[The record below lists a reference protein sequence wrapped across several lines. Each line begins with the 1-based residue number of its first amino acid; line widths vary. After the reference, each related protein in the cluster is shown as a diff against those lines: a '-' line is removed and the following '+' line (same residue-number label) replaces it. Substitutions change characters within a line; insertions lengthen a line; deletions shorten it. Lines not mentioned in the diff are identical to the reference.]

1 MAKTREIRRR
11 IKSVQSTQQITRTM
25 EMVAASKLKRAQNRL
40 TASRPYGGEVKSFIQ
55 ELLASGTHLSHPL
68 LLPRDEERT
77 VALFLITTNRGLCG
91 AFNTNLIKRTQKLF
105 DDTKAQGKDV
115 RLSIAGKK
123 GLSFFK
129 FRGYPIDANY
139 TDIPELPSPSN
150 VAGIADRF
158 ISLYT
163 SGEIDRLTLIY
174 NYFRSPVEQ
183 RPVIETVLPIPTPTE
198 EAGKRVTGKA
208 DYGKGEYIMEPFP
221 EEIIGR
227 LLPLYVH
234 SSLRMALVESTTSE
248 QGARRTAMKSATD
261 NADDMITY
269 LIRSFNKA
277 RQAQI
282 TQEIA
287 EIVGGANALTD

>member
-11 IKSVQSTQQITRTM
+11 IRSVQSTQQITRTM

-40 TASRPYGGEVKSFIQ
+40 MASRPYGGEAKSFIQ
-55 ELLASGTHLSHPL
+55 ELVAASPHLSHPL
-68 LLPRDEERT
+68 LLSREDERT
-77 VALFLITTNRGLCG
+77 VALFLITSNRGLCG
-91 AFNTNLIKRTQKLF
+91 AFNTNLIKRTQKLY
-105 DDTKAQGKDV
+105 DDTKAGGKEV

-129 FRGYPIDANY
+129 FRGYPIDEKY
-139 TDIPELPSPSN
+139 TDIPELPSPAH
-150 VAGIADRF
+150 VAPIAERF
-158 ISLYT
+158 ISLYV

-183 RPVIETVLPIPTPTE
+183 RSIIETVLPIPSASA
-198 EAGKRVTGKA
+198 EAGKGDLRPG
-208 DYGKGEYIMEPFP
+208 DYIMEPVP
-221 EEIIGR
+221 QEIIGR

-234 SSLRMALVESTTSE
+234 STIRMALVESTTSE

-261 NADDMITY
+261 NADEMITY
-269 LIRSFNKA
+269 LVRSFNKA

-287 EIVGGANALTD
+287 EIVGGANALIE